1 MTTEKKR
8 YPKWIFG
15 SIAAVLCV
23 AALTCGLMVAFADKE
38 GTADD
43 PLIAKSYL
51 DDVFTPEIMKLVDA
65 AVAEVEKGYTGEIQ
79 TLIDEYAKKID
90 EKLAAVHAEAAG
102 LASNEAFVK
111 LLSQKLDE
119 KLASVSVKP
128 ASAAE
133 TFKVVTLKS
142 GQRITCAVGCE
153 IMLRIGSAKAVGSVN
168 PVLVDI
174 TQSTELKNGT
184 ALVKNHLYL
193 VTIKDN
199 GIQATA
205 NNTKVLIRGT
215 YTIG

>member
-1 MTTEKKR
+1 M
-8 YPKWIFG
+8 
-15 SIAAVLCV
+15 
-23 AALTCGLMVAFADKE
+23 
-38 GTADD
+38 
-43 PLIAKSYL
+43 
-51 DDVFTPEIMKLVDA
+51 
-65 AVAEVEKGYTGEIQ
+65 
-79 TLIDEYAKKID
+79 
-90 EKLAAVHAEAAG
+90 
-102 LASNEAFVK
+102 K